1 MLDESDYSAASHKDF
16 IEYVLGDVYG
26 KSLDNVVCFTGDNMN
41 TNQALA
47 TLCGKPLVGC
57 AAHRFNLEV
66 QKYLLDNYDALLLKV
81 NNYFKFNNNNRFQY
95 FLSLN

>member
-1 MLDESDYSAASHKDF
+1 
-16 IEYVLGDVYG
+16 
-26 KSLDNVVCFTGDNMN
+26 MN

-66 QKYLLDNYDALLLKV
+66 QKYLLDNYDALLGKV
-81 NNYFKFNNNNRFQY
+81 NNYYKFNKNNIGFNI
-95 FLSLN
+95 FLHSTNF